1 MDKKIDKSQLRR
13 ESMVRLVKWGIA
25 VIVVVAVVVWT
36 LSSIATDVKSSNF
49 TLSTVDEGPLET
61 TAPASGRVVPAH
73 EEIINSPVSTR
84 LIKVFAQPGDTVM
97 EGTPLLLLDLQ
108 EEETAL
114 QKLIDARNIRQQELI
129 QLQLNNRTMLSDLEM
144 QIKVSEM
151 NINRLRI
158 EVDNERRLDSLGSG
172 TGDRVRQAETAY
184 AEGKLQLEQL
194 RTKLANERLRT
205 AAAEHV
211 QQLNVNSA
219 DKDIELKRRT
229 LLRGQIPAPMDGV
242 LTFVTTDL
250 GSQVNAGEK
259 VAVVSDLSSFK
270 IIGDVAES
278 YSNRVDIGSRVG
290 VRFAN
295 QQIEGTVT
303 NITPQAKQGLI
314 EFVVSLDDPGYEL
327 LRSGQR
333 AELNIIYGYKDKVTR
348 LRSGAFFKGPGDY
361 GLFVLDGDN
370 MLVKRA
376 VRIGDSNREYVE
388 ILSGLRPG
396 DRVVI
401 SDMEN
406 YKNKNKLRINQD

>member
-1 MDKKIDKSQLRR
+1 M
-13 ESMVRLVKWGIA
+13 MRLAKWGIA
-25 VIVVVAVVVWT
+25 AVAVVAVIVWL
-36 LSSIATDVKSSNF
+36 LSSVSTSVKSTDI

-73 EEIINSPVSTR
+73 EEIINSPVTTR
-84 LIKVFAQPGDTVM
+84 LIKVFAQPGDTVS
-97 EGTPLLLLDLQ
+97 EGMPLLMLDLQ

-114 QKLIDARNIRQQELI
+114 DKLIDARNIRQQELI

-184 AEGKLQLEQL
+184 AEGRLQLEQL
-194 RTKLANERLRT
+194 RTKLANERLRA

-219 DKDIELKRRT
+219 DKDIALKRNT
-229 LLRGQIPAPMDGV
+229 LHRGQIPAPMDGV
-242 LTFVTTDL
+242 LTYIATDL
-250 GSQVNAGEK
+250 GSRIGADEK
-259 VAVVSDLSSFK
+259 VAVVSNLTSFK
-270 IIGDVAES
+270 VIGEVAES

-314 EFVVSLDDPGYEL
+314 SFVVSLDEPGHER

-333 AELNIIYGYKDKVTR
+333 TELNIVYGYKDKVTR
-348 LRSGAFFKGPGDY
+348 LRSGAFFKGAGDY
-361 GLFVLDGDN
+361 SLFVLDGDN
-370 MLVKRA
+370 TLVKRA

-388 ILSGLRPG
+388 VLSGLRPG
-396 DRVVI
+396 DRVVT
-401 SDMEN
+401 SDMEPF
-406 YKNKNKLRINQD
+406 KNKGKLKIKE

>member
-1 MDKKIDKSQLRR
+1 MDREIDKSQLRR
-13 ESMVRLVKWGIA
+13 ESMMRLAKWGIA
-25 VIVVVAVVVWT
+25 AVAVVAVIVWV
-36 LSSIATDVKSSNF
+36 LSSVSTSVKPTDI

-73 EEIINSPVSTR
+73 EEIINSPVTTR
-84 LIKVFAQPGDTVM
+84 LIKVFAQPGDTVS
-97 EGTPLLLLDLQ
+97 EGMPLLMLDLQ

-114 QKLIDARNIRQQELI
+114 DKLIDARNIRQQELI

-184 AEGKLQLEQL
+184 AEGRLKLEQL
-194 RTKLANERLRT
+194 RTKLANERQRA

-219 DKDIELKRRT
+219 DKDIALKRNT
-229 LLRGQIPAPMDGV
+229 LHRGQIPAPMDGV
-242 LTFVTTDL
+242 LTYIATDL
-250 GSQVNAGEK
+250 GSRIGAGEK
-259 VAVVSDLSSFK
+259 VAVVSNLTSFK
-270 IIGDVAES
+270 VIGEVAES

-314 EFVVSLDDPGYEL
+314 SFVVSLDDPGHER

-333 AELNIIYGYKDKVTR
+333 TELNIVYGYKDKVTR
-348 LRSGAFFKGPGDY
+348 LRSGAFFKGAGDY
-361 GLFVLDGDN
+361 SLFVLDGDN
-370 MLVKRA
+370 TLVKRV

-388 ILSGLRPG
+388 VLSGLRPG
-396 DRVVI
+396 DRVVT
-401 SDMEN
+401 SDMEPF
-406 YKNKNKLRINQD
+406 KNKGKLKIKE

>member
-1 MDKKIDKSQLRR
+1 MDREIDKSQLRR
-13 ESMVRLVKWGIA
+13 ELMMRLAKWGIA
-25 VIVVVAVVVWT
+25 AVAVVAVIVWL
-36 LSSIATDVKSSNF
+36 LSSVSTSVKSTDI

-73 EEIINSPVSTR
+73 EEIINSPVTTR
-84 LIKVFAQPGDTVM
+84 LIKVFAQPGDTVS
-97 EGTPLLLLDLQ
+97 EGMPLLMLDLQ

-114 QKLIDARNIRQQELI
+114 DKLIDARNIRQQELI

-184 AEGKLQLEQL
+184 AEGRLQLEQL
-194 RTKLANERLRT
+194 RTKLANERLRA

-219 DKDIELKRRT
+219 DKDIALKRNT
-229 LLRGQIPAPMDGV
+229 LHRGQIPAPMDGV
-242 LTFVTTDL
+242 LTYIATDL
-250 GSQVNAGEK
+250 GSRIGADEK
-259 VAVVSDLSSFK
+259 VAVVSNLTSFK
-270 IIGDVAES
+270 VIGEVAES

-314 EFVVSLDDPGYEL
+314 SFVVSLDEPGHER

-333 AELNIIYGYKDKVTR
+333 TELNIVYGYKDKVTR
-348 LRSGAFFKGPGDY
+348 LRSGAFFKGAGDY
-361 GLFVLDGDN
+361 SLFVLDGDN
-370 MLVKRA
+370 TLVKRA

-388 ILSGLRPG
+388 VLSGLRPG
-396 DRVVI
+396 DRVVT
-401 SDMEN
+401 SDMEPF
-406 YKNKNKLRINQD
+406 KNKGKLKIKE